1 MRESFVYNVIVV
13 NLHHIPM
20 NKRNK
25 ELIILI
31 PLAAIVAVTIT
42 MMVLGDS
49 NQSTPETFSG
59 VMIEYNGEW
68 IGGNLLNDGRIIL
81 LQNGTEM
88 NYEDF
93 KRITGLRP

>member
-1 MRESFVYNVIVV
+1 
-13 NLHHIPM
+13 M